1 MQPNYLLPKIQSKPE
16 LNLNLRPDERLAS
29 KPTDSHHLQNT
40 RGKRSLA
47 NQVKRNITVQ
57 FWPRL
62 NFLWLDNT
70 ISLPS
75 TLRTKSPS
83 ICENFRGSRDRNQ
96 IGRFIL
102 FLTALFGVL
111 FLHKEHLNTI
121 LNTFERLFACFIP
134 QTQCSKHNPSQLYRG
149 HMKL

>member
-1 MQPNYLLPKIQSKPE
+1 MQPYYLLPKIQSKPE

-40 RGKRSLA
+40 KGKRSLA
-47 NQVKRNITVQ
+47 NQVKRNCAILAKTH
-57 FWPRL
+57 
-62 NFLWLDNT
+62 FLWLDNT

-96 IGRFIL
+96 IGRCIL